1 MMTKPA
7 TGPSWNTSSFGD
19 ATDTSPLELNELGD
33 HLSHC
38 RGLHGRLF
46 ALQCGAEAVR
56 SFVAARLVTSTFVV
70 VTLAGAVLWWV

>member
-33 HLSHC
+33 HLNHC
-38 RGLHGRLF
+38 RGLHGCRI
-46 ALQCGAEAVR
+46 ALQCGA
-56 SFVAARLVTSTFVV
+56 VAAEGVEAARMITTSFVV